1 MSKNTALS
9 LVFLAAIMTY
19 FVSIWSHG
27 TAAAPVQE
35 AATAVQEGQISSRSQ
50 IVHTTPSE
58 ATAPVC
64 SGRITWTMRAG
75 NEIKLTYDGEA
86 STVWA
91 WWPGGEVKSSVED
104 ACKGS
109 ECRLFLPRPGIG
121 DVRIGL
127 DNCWEIQMP

>member
-1 MSKNTALS
+1 MSRNTALS
-9 LVFLAAIMTY
+9 LVILGSIVVYFAAI
-19 FVSIWSHG
+19 WPRG
-27 TAAAPVQE
+27 TATTAGQE
-35 AATAVQEGQISSRSQ
+35 SQISSQSH
-50 IVHTTPSE
+50 VVPPTPSE
-58 ATAPVC
+58 AQAPVC